1 MSSIAHTREAAFTIQ
16 VEVNARKSQ
25 QPQQSNQEDDHLRGV
40 AQKLEEAL
48 AKIAP
53 IVLDVH
59 WAQPQRQQE
68 RLVEFM
74 LGDHSPTPID
84 IVRAGMQANALRAVF
99 DGTEWLTAA
108 QMAQLAG
115 LGNANPSGTV
125 NRWKQRRKLFALK
138 HKGQH
143 HYPRY
148 LLDEGFRPL
157 PAAEQLLEMLAE
169 FSPNRLASW
178 FESRNGLLTGQ
189 RPRELLTSDPKRVL
203 EAARQ
208 TLDAERYTA

>member
-16 VEVNARKSQ
+16 VEVNARTPQ
-25 QPQQSNQEDDHLRGV
+25 QPNQDDDHLRGV

-59 WAQPQRQQE
+59 WAQPQLQQE
-68 RLVEFM
+68 RLVESM
-74 LGDHSPTPID
+74 LGEHSPTPID
-84 IVRAGMQANALRAVF
+84 IIRAGMQANALRAVF

-108 QMAQLAG
+108 QIAELAG

-125 NRWKQRRKLFALK
+125 NRWKQRRKLFALQ
-138 HKGQH
+138 HKGQDL
-143 HYPRY
+143 YPRY

-157 PAAEQLLEMLAE
+157 PAAEQVLAVLAE

-178 FESRNGLLTGQ
+178 FESRNGLLSGQ
-189 RPRELLTSDPKRVL
+189 RPRELLTTEPKRVL

>member
-1 MSSIAHTREAAFTIQ
+1 MSSVAQTREAAFTIQ
-16 VEVNARKSQ
+16 VEVNPRAA
-25 QPQQSNQEDDHLRGV
+25 QPSGQDTEFLRGV
-40 AQKLEEAL
+40 ARRLEETL

-59 WAQPQRQQE
+59 WAQARQQQE

-84 IVRAGMQANALRAVF
+84 VLRAGMKANALRSVF
-99 DGTEWLTAA
+99 EGTEWLTAA
-108 QMAQLAG
+108 QIAQLAG

-125 NRWKQRRKLFALK
+125 NRWKQRRKLFALQ
-138 HKGQH
+138 HKGQDL
-143 HYPRY
+143 YPRY

-157 PAAEQLLEMLAE
+157 RAAEHVLGVLAD
-169 FSPNRLASW
+169 FSPTRLASW
-178 FESRNGLLTGQ
+178 FESRNGLLSGQ
-189 RPRELLTSDPKRVL
+189 RPRDRIASEPKRVL

-208 TLDAERYTA
+208 TLDAEQYAT